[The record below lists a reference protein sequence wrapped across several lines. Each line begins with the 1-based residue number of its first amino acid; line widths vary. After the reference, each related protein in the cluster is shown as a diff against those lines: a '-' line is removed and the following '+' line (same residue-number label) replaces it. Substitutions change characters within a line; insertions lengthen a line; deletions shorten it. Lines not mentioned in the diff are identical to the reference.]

1 MSTIVEK
8 IRSEVEKN
16 TAVVQSVITLVTNM
30 AEQIRAT
37 QADEVALNTLADDLD
52 KSANDLAAAVAANT
66 PAATV

>member
-1 MSTIVEK
+1 MIYIVIILSSIFILWKINIMSTIVEK

-37 QADEVALNTLADDLD
+37 QAD
-52 KSANDLAAAVAANT
+52 
-66 PAATV
+66 